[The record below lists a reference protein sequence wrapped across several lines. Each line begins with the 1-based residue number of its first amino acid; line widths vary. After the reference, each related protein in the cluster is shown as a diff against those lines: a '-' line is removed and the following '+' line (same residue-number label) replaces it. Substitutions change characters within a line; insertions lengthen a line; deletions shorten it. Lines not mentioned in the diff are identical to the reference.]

1 MAQGVAQT
9 ARFHIAIPRTVP
21 QPPSTCDLPT
31 PRTWLVIR
39 TLLLYMPAVPSRRIV
54 IVGAGFAGLA
64 AARAVDAALL
74 KADHDVFGA
83 TLVAAGPFGQLTPLL
98 PGLISGWVEPWHLLV
113 PLARSF
119 RRVAWL
125 PARLQSI
132 DADSHRIS
140 VVRNGE
146 THPTDLPFDHL
157 VLATG
162 ARMSTHG
169 VESAPGV
176 LIGLRS
182 THDALA
188 VRNRMAEMFTAASA
202 QASARRR
209 RALLTVVVVGGTTRG
224 CAIALECAA
233 YLRNACQHH
242 PNVRPE
248 DPRVVL
254 LCPGDRVCEDL
265 CLSDSARVASLLDQV
280 GIEVWTAHWPVQA
293 SARSITVR
301 PANGTGMHVDCGT
314 IVWARDGA
322 PATVLAD
329 RTDCLTPDG
338 RVQVDDYLRVRGSP
352 SVYAVGSAAAVLSP
366 TGPACASR
374 SVAHVISM
382 VRMLADNLVVDARSQ
397 AVATRSPKLEA
408 WALDR
413 DWGLA
418 VLGTKRLSGQAAACL
433 ARSQVLG
440 VLPDWKQRQ
449 VVRASWMLGRLG
461 VAGLSP
467 RLQPNGLSSSV

>member
-1 MAQGVAQT
+1 MRLVGASG
-9 ARFHIAIPRTVP
+9 
-21 QPPSTCDLPT
+21 
-31 PRTWLVIR
+31 WLVIR
-39 TLLLYMPAVPSRRIV
+39 APLLYMPAVPSRHIV

-64 AARAVDAALL
+64 AARAIDAALVSS
-74 KADHDVFGA
+74 DHDAFSA

-98 PGLISGWVEPWHLLV
+98 PGVISGWVEPWHLLV

-125 PARLQSI
+125 PARLHSFDP
-132 DADSHRIS
+132 DAHRIS
-140 VVRNGE
+140 IVRNSE
-146 THPTDLPFDHL
+146 NQPTDLPFDHL

-162 ARMSTHG
+162 GRMPIRGIQSN
-169 VESAPGV
+169 PGD
-176 LIGLRS
+176 LIGLQS

-188 VRNRMAEMFTAASA
+188 IRNRMAEMFTAASA

-224 CAIALECAA
+224 CAVALECAA
-233 YLRNACQHH
+233 YLRNACQHY

-254 LCPGDRVCEDL
+254 LTPGDRVCDDL
-265 CLSDSARVASLLDQV
+265 SPSDSARVAKLLDQV
-280 GIEVWTAHWPVQA
+280 GIEAWAAHWPVQA

-301 PANGTGMHVDCGT
+301 PPTGTSVHVDCGT

-329 RTDCLTPDG
+329 RTDWLTPDG
-338 RVQVDDYLRVRGSP
+338 RLQVDDYLRVRGSP
-352 SVYAVGSAAAVLSP
+352 SVYAIGTAAAVPSP
-366 TGPACASR
+366 TGLAYPAYSA
-374 SVAHVISM
+374 AHVVSM
-382 VRMLADNLVVDARSQ
+382 ARMLARNLTADAGSQ
-397 AVATRSPKLEA
+397 AVATRSPKLDA

-418 VLGTKRLSGQAAACL
+418 ALGTRRLTGQVAACL
-433 ARSQVLG
+433 ARSLVLG
-440 VLPDWKQRQ
+440 VVPDWKQRQ

-461 VAGLSP
+461 ATGLSP
-467 RLQPNGLSSSV
+467 RLQPNAPSGLV